1 VRDAAT
7 SRGDAMA
14 RENVFH
20 VEKHANDA
28 LHNPPK
34 RGRTHTVRE
43 IEAAARALGRATTKD
58 DDGDGDGD
66 GDGVAAGDVVVVDGC
81 VVRVDATRKR
91 STKTTRARESALAT
105 SGALGKGKRRAL
117 AEEDRWKTMSR
128 IESGGTAGAAA
139 LREARRAT
147 LGLSRGVCGER
158 GDDDGPVVVPEGD
171 LRFVDGWAVG
181 RLDGAAEGSETV
193 TGARSLD
200 RSPDGVAVKSK
211 SIDVSFGRAKKKRR
225 DAGRVAETTT
235 TSRRVGGLSFDVE
248 ED

>member
-1 VRDAAT
+1 
-7 SRGDAMA
+7 MA

-43 IEAAARALGRATTKD
+43 IEAAARALGRATTNDDDD
-58 DDGDGDGD
+58 DDGDGDD
-66 GDGVAAGDVVVVDGC
+66 ARDGVAAGDVVVVDGC
-81 VVRVDATRKR
+81 VVRVDATRTPK
-91 STKTTRARESALAT
+91 KTARALERALAAG
-105 SGALGKGKRRAL
+105 GARGEGGRRRAL
-117 AEEDRWKTMSR
+117 AAEDRWKTMSR
-128 IESGGTAGAAA
+128 VESGGTAGAAA

-147 LGLSRGVCGER
+147 LGLSRGGR
-158 GDDDGPVVVPEGD
+158 GRRVDDDGPVVVPEGD

-181 RLDGAAEGSETV
+181 RPHGATEGSETAA
-193 TGARSLD
+193 GAGSA
-200 RSPDGVAVKSK
+200 PDGGAVKSK

-225 DAGRVAETTT
+225 DGGRVAEATT

>member
-58 DDGDGDGD
+58 DDGD

-147 LGLSRGVCGER
+147 LGLSRGVRGER